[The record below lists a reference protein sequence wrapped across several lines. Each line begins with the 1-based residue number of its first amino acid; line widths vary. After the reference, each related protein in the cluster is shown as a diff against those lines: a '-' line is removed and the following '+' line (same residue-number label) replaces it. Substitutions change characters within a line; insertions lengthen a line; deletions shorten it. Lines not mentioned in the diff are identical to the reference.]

1 MGRGTSA
8 LETQST
14 ELKLIVTD
22 TAKAAFLLKAFGKRH
37 EIDAD
42 AANWSFEC
50 PNRKCGSHAKEKLK
64 FVVRLEDSM
73 CHCWVCDLKGRTA
86 GWVLKKHK
94 PELVEQFEQLWSV
107 SGYSNGSEQIE
118 PETPPFELPEDFQLL
133 GELVEGP
140 GVKHPDHVRVLR
152 YLQSRSVSVDDMWR
166 FKIGVSS
173 ANGFR
178 RSALFP
184 SFDVDGGCRFCLA
197 RRTDNDAKWKYKNH
211 GVKAREVVYDEIH
224 LRTDERIYIF
234 EGVFD
239 LIRAGVNGT
248 ALMGSFLSEGS
259 ALFELI
265 TRSGAPVTLCLDDDA
280 ADKTIKIA
288 DKLVNYGID
297 VRWARLP
304 TGKDPGEMEKEEL
317 LKVLRTAQPIGWQTG
332 LLNRI
337 KNIKSGS
344 IL

>member
-1 MGRGTSA
+1 M
-8 LETQST
+8 
-14 ELKLIVTD
+14 IVTD
-22 TAKAAFLLKAFGKRH
+22 TAKAAFLRKAFGKKH

-42 AANWSFEC
+42 SVNWSFEC

-86 GWVLKKHK
+86 GWVLKKYR
-94 PELVEQFEQLWSV
+94 PEMVEEFERLWSV
-107 SGYSNGSEQIE
+107 SGYSSDQDQ
-118 PETPPFELPEDFQLL
+118 ETQEEPPFELPEDFQLL

-140 GVKHPDHVRVLR
+140 GVRHPDHVRVLR
-152 YLQSRSVSVDDMWR
+152 YLQSRDVTIDDLWR

-184 SFDVDGGCRFCLA
+184 SFDADGTCRFCLA
-197 RRTDNDAKWKYKNH
+197 RRADENAKWKYKNH

-224 LRTDERIYIF
+224 LRTNEKIHVF

-259 ALFELI
+259 ALFGLI
-265 TRSGAPVTLCLDDDA
+265 ARSAVPVVLCLDDDA
-280 ADKTIKIA
+280 KSKTIKIA
-288 DKLVNYGID
+288 EKLINYGID
-297 VRWARLP
+297 VRWAKLP
-304 TGKDPGEMEKEEL
+304 PDKDPGEMQREQL
-317 LKVLRTAQPIGWQTG
+317 LEALENAAPIGWQTG